1 VWIGDP
7 QKNRAWEFLCAAKT
21 AVDRALSNAELDD
34 ESRAAIAEQ
43 LAVCEGS
50 DWFWWLGGGNRPQD
64 SAEFDSLFRLQL
76 EALYRQLGMPVPE
89 DLRPIVET
97 VARADAPLSGE
108 GGAMR
113 RAGQ

>member
-1 VWIGDP
+1 VRGFGLVLVAGGREP
-7 QKNRAWEFLCAAKT
+7 AA
-21 AVDRALSNAELDD
+21 
-34 ESRAAIAEQ
+34 
-43 LAVCEGS
+43 
-50 DWFWWLGGGNRPQD
+50 D